1 MLSNQN
7 MSGRVS
13 FFGKKTHKDKFK
25 DEGAGMS

>member
-13 FFGKKTHKDKFK
+13 FWENTHKGKFK